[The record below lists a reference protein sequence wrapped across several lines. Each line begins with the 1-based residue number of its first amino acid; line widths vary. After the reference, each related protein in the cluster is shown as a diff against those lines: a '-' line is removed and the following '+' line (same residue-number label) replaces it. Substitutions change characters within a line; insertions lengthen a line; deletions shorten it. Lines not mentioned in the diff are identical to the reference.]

1 MPRTSPA
8 RPALL
13 RSLND
18 RTVLTVLLAQGP
30 SSRADVVR
38 ATGLSKPTVAEALTR
53 LEDAGL
59 ILGAGETVGRRGP
72 NGRLY
77 DLALSHLR
85 GAALT
90 VEPGRLRCDIL
101 DARGVVLRSI
111 ERTRADLPR
120 GAAEA
125 THALVA
131 EAARAARLPESSVCD
146 LVISVPGSYDA
157 AHDQVRYADRIP
169 DWTVPGI
176 AAAIGGAF
184 RDDVTV
190 TLDND
195 VNLALVAE
203 RGDEPR
209 TGVTSLLWLGAGVGL
224 ATDMAGVLYRG
235 VSGGAGEVGYIPVPG
250 TDARGGHP
258 DFQDLVGGAA
268 VLRLAREHRVSGRT
282 AVSAVERAVETMVT
296 EAASTA
302 FLDELAARI
311 ALGLSVI
318 VAVLD
323 PGVVVLGGT
332 VGRAG
337 GPALASRTSKALRT
351 SSRLRCAVV
360 GSAVAGDPALV
371 GARAVT
377 VEQLTERLLDAGNRS
392 TSSTRSDLVDAPNPI
407 PLPRTAKE
415 VHAR

>member
-18 RTVLTVLLAQGP
+18 RTVLAVLLAQGP

-59 ILGAGETVGRRGP
+59 VVDAGETVGRRGP
-72 NGRLY
+72 NGRLH
-77 DLALSHLR
+77 DLAIGHLR
-85 GAALT
+85 GAALA
-90 VEPGRLRCDIL
+90 VEPSRLTCDIL
-101 DARGVVLRSI
+101 DPRGVVLASVERS
-111 ERTRADLPR
+111 RADLPR

-125 THALVA
+125 THALVG
-131 EAARAARLPESSVCD
+131 EAARAARLPLTSVGD

-157 AHDQVRYADRIP
+157 AHDQVRYADRVP

-176 AAAIGGAF
+176 TAAIVGAF
-184 RDDVTV
+184 RHDVTV

-209 TGVTSLLWLGAGVGL
+209 AGVTSLLWLGAGVGL

-250 TDARGGHP
+250 SDARGGHP

-268 VLRLAREHRVSGRT
+268 VLRLAREHGVSGRT
-282 AVSAVERAVETMVT
+282 AVAAVERAVETVAT
-296 EAASTA
+296 EPGSVA
-302 FLDELAARI
+302 FLDDLAARI

-337 GPALASRTSKALRT
+337 GPALASRTSKALRS
-351 SSRLRCAVV
+351 SSRLRSAVV
-360 GSAVAGDPALV
+360 ATAVAGDPALV

-377 VEQLTERLLDAGNRS
+377 VERLTERLLDAGDRS
-392 TSSTRSDLVDAPNPI
+392 ASSARVDHVDASNPI